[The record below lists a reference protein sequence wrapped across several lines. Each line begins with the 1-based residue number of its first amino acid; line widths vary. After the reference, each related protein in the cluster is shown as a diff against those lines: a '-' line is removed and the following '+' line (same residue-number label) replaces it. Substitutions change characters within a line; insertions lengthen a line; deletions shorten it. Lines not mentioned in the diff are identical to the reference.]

1 MKDKPVSD
9 DVKPDSSGPPPRKI
23 NPPHYFALSLIAM
36 GLLRWL
42 VDSQPLLGP
51 LAWIGVLPIVAG
63 GFVAFRAAGQFA
75 KAGTNI
81 VPLTRSTALVTSG
94 MFARSRNPMY
104 ASMSVVLIGI
114 ALLLDRAAPWIV
126 VPIFVAILRLRF
138 IRYEERL
145 MQATFGQAYLDYKA
159 RVRRWL

>member
-1 MKDKPVSD
+1 VANVGQGATTPAVM
-9 DVKPDSSGPPPRKI
+9 PRKV
-23 NPPHYFALSLIAM
+23 NPPHYFALALLAM

-42 VDSQPLLGP
+42 VESAPLLGP
-51 LAWIGVLPIVAG
+51 LAWLGLVPIAAGAYVA
-63 GFVAFRAAGQFA
+63 VRAAGQFA
-75 KAGTNI
+75 TVGTNI
-81 VPLTRSTALVTSG
+81 VPLTRSTTLVTDG

-104 ASMSVVLIGI
+104 SSMIAVVTGV

-138 IRYEERL
+138 IRHEERL
-145 MQATFGQAYLDYKA
+145 MEATFGQAYLDYKA